1 MVFETVREKYNGT
14 FIKTY
19 RSFIKYKV
27 LVLLMMGKVS
37 TSWVERYKIILSIIS
52 ALEAVEIGSTIW
64 MWRAYEYF
72 TTYLLSKVTFYYSIF
87 SKT

>member
-14 FIKTY
+14 FIKTS

-37 TSWVERYKIILSIIS
+37 TSWVERYKILLSIIS
-52 ALEAVEIGSTIW
+52 ALEAVETGLT
-64 MWRAYEYF
+64 MW
-72 TTYLLSKVTFYYSIF
+72 T
-87 SKT
+87 